1 MRALLIDPK
10 ERSVTEVQNNGA
22 LSDTTRLLECETPT
36 NLGWLAEGDT
46 LWIDDEGMRKNPR
59 HFFTVRGGCQ
69 IAGKGLVI
77 GIDAEGNDCD
87 AAITVADLLPQLK
100 FLRGELQ
107 GFHTTSTPDSI
118 SIKPVIS
125 CTPDAYADWKTH

>member
-10 ERSVTEVQNNGA
+10 ERSVTEVQNSGE

-36 NLGWLAEGDT
+36 NLGWLDKGDT
-46 LWIDDEGMRKNPR
+46 LWIDDDGMRKNPR
-59 HFFTVRGGCQ
+59 HFFAVNGGCE

-87 AAITVADLLPQLK
+87 ATVAIADLLARLK
-100 FLRGELQ
+100 FLWGELQ
-107 GFHTTSTPDSI
+107 GFHTTSTPNSI
-118 SIKPVIS
+118 SIKPLIS
-125 CTPDAYADWKTH
+125 CTPDA